1 MKIAI
6 LGWGSLLWDTRS
18 EKGINFERTLVQ
30 KPPNST
36 WRKTTQ
42 IRRPDGGLK
51 LNLEFSR
58 ISQTRNG
65 VLTLVIDADNCP
77 YEYQS
82 HIFFA
87 ESQRSRVAD
96 SVRDLATREGTGTH
110 NIASWKRQDDELGAG
125 PFPMRQIEAWTRDT
139 KFDAVV
145 WTALESNYNALNE
158 GTKFFPFT
166 PTTALDYLKSL
177 QEDVQRDSVE
187 YICRAPSALATRLR
201 RQLEQDEWYVSLAK
215 ELNLPLTPAY

>member
-1 MKIAI
+1 
-6 LGWGSLLWDTRS
+6 
-18 EKGINFERTLVQ
+18 
-30 KPPNST
+30 
-36 WRKTTQ
+36 
-42 IRRPDGGLK
+42 
-51 LNLEFSR
+51 
-58 ISQTRNG
+58 
-65 VLTLVIDADNCP
+65 
-77 YEYQS
+77 
-82 HIFFA
+82 
-87 ESQRSRVAD
+87 
-96 SVRDLATREGTGTH
+96 
-110 NIASWKRQDDELGAG
+110 
-125 PFPMRQIEAWTRDT
+125 MRQIEAWTRDT